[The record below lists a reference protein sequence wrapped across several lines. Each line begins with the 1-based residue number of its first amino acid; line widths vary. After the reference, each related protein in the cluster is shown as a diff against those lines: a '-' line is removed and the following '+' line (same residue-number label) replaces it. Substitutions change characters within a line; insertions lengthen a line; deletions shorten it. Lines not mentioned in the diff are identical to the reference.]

1 MIPPQVHPVSLVY
14 KAASRLVAKGSTVRN
29 ALVVALLVSAVPALL
44 WAFQSS
50 IGHGL
55 WQTLLEAYLL
65 KLSFSETHVL
75 YPCASAYRSGDCP
88 RDVVAQF
95 VRRDLRAVD
104 CGHVASACLES
115 AAESF
120 VDSFVSPLFW
130 YALLGLPG
138 AWAQRIANTLDGL
151 MGFKE
156 WGKSGAPAAYLDT
169 ALNWAPARIAALFML
184 AAAYLLGHRPEL
196 KPDRSI
202 ESPNARWPI
211 SAMAASL
218 RVRLEKPGSYSV
230 GQGELPS
237 RDDVLKGLRLLAAAL
252 ALYSTCLL
260 ALLAGLNF

>member
-1 MIPPQVHPVSLVY
+1 MSLIY
-14 KAASRLVAKGSTVRN
+14 KAAARLVVKGSAARN
-29 ALVVALLVSAVPALL
+29 AAVVALFTTAIPALL
-44 WAFQSS
+44 WALEAY
-50 IGHGL
+50 IGRGL

-65 KLSFSETHVL
+65 KLSFSETHIL
-75 YPCASAYRSGDCP
+75 YPCTSAYRSGDCP

-95 VRRDLRAVD
+95 VRRDLRAAS

-151 MGFKE
+151 IGFKE
-156 WGKSGAPAAYLDT
+156 WGRSGAPAAYLDT
-169 ALNWAPARIAALFML
+169 ALNWAPARMAALFML
-184 AAAYLLGHRPEL
+184 AAAYLLGHRPDL
-196 KPDRSI
+196 KAVGDKSV

-218 RVRLEKPGSYSV
+218 RVKLEKPGSYSV
-230 GQGELPS
+230 GQGGLPS
-237 RDDVLKGLRLLAAAL
+237 RSDVLRGLRLLAAAL
-252 ALYSTCLL
+252 ALYSACLL
-260 ALLAGLNF
+260 ALLAGLNFL